1 MLQLYA
7 SVVILI
13 LQCCRDILLLEA
25 GFLTILLAPL
35 RSGASGSHDGLMM
48 WLVRWLLFRLMFA
61 SGIVKL
67 TSLCPTWWGLTGE
80 NMSEACLL
88 YCSMCN

>member
-1 MLQLYA
+1 M
-7 SVVILI
+7 

-67 TSLCPTWWGLTGE
+67 TSHCPTWWGLTGE

>member
-1 MLQLYA
+1 MLI
-7 SVVILI
+7 S
-13 LQCCRDILLLEA
+13 CRDILLLET

-35 RSGASGSHDGLMM
+35 RPGSSGSHDGLMM

-67 TSLCPTWWGLTGE
+67 TSHCPTWWELTGKQVIV
-80 NMSEACLL
+80 NQAMLSICSYILL
-88 YCSMCN
+88 QIMAGLV